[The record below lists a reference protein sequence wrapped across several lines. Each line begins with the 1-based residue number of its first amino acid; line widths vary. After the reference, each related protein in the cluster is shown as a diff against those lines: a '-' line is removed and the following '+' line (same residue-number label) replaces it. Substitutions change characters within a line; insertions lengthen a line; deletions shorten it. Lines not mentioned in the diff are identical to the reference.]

1 VVKIS
6 ISDTFVVHHSNLL
19 AIAVRISDDWIQQP
33 VMVANMTYLAT
44 FAIMR
49 GIGKSTLTIC
59 VLLRC
64 FICFSFWLR
73 SYTYESSGCNKS
85 LE

>member
-1 VVKIS
+1 MALCPPVVKIS

-33 VMVANMTYLAT
+33 VMVANMTYLTT

-49 GIGKSTLTIC
+49 GIGKTI
-59 VLLRC
+59 RQ
-64 FICFSFWLR
+64 FDRESICEIL
-73 SYTYESSGCNKS
+73 N
-85 LE
+85 LEHFGYIC